1 MVETQ
6 RQTVLVVDD
15 DATLLA
21 SYVRALERSGRSVM
35 AAETAAKARELV
47 RDRRPDAGIID
58 LSLPDRESGI
68 ELIREL
74 RKRDAEIVLILV
86 TGYGNM
92 AVGAAAALAGANHV
106 LAKPIEMSEIL
117 RRLTGAPCD
126 EIEVET
132 PSLDRAMWE
141 HMHRVLADCNGNKSE
156 AARRLRVNRAT
167 LQRWLDRNAP
177 ES

>member
-1 MVETQ
+1 MAESQ

-21 SYVRALERSGRSVM
+21 SYVRALDRSGRSVL
-35 AAETAAKARELV
+35 AAESAAKARELV
-47 RDRRPDAGIID
+47 RGKRPDAGIVD
-58 LSLPDRESGI
+58 LHLPDGSGI

-74 RKRDAEIVLILV
+74 RQWDAQLVLILV

-106 LAKPIEMSEIL
+106 LAKPIRMPEIL
-117 RRLTGAPCD
+117 RRLAGEPCTD
-126 EIEVET
+126 GDVET

-167 LQRWLDRNAP
+167 LLRWLERNAP